1 MLCVWYIW
9 WICFHKDHACFRL
22 KMYGVMLI
30 FILVWYIMSY
40 ASRFYFV
47 THTCTPRMQWFR
59 GSLLCVLVC
68 ANWHLRSFM
77 NSIYIA
83 HNKGEPLINHWIQKP
98 NCLYLFV
105 SFNRVVINHQKGGIE
120 SASSPLVD
128 FGWLND
134 NTIKRSN
141 IFSKCE
147 TRNWLSHRCLMKPK
161 WCVVV

>member
-1 MLCVWYIW
+1 M
-9 WICFHKDHACFRL
+9 HHN
-22 KMYGVMLI
+22 
-30 FILVWYIMSY
+30 
-40 ASRFYFV
+40 FYSV

-68 ANWHLRSFM
+68 ANRHLRSFVD
-77 NSIYIA
+77 SIHIT
-83 HNKGEPLINHWIQKP
+83 HIKGEPSINHWTQNP
-98 NCLYLFV
+98 NCLYHFV

-134 NTIKRSN
+134 NTIKRSH

-161 WCVVV
+161 WCVVVKTIWFKHKTTIQMEFMQRLIYCEISMYYVKASTVRIN